1 MKKADNFDASKWL
14 VENKITTQSKLNEGI
29 VTAPLSNFLWKLNP
43 KVKEWE
49 NISST
54 KEALSFIKSLT
65 NEELNNLYAWRLG
78 FDIPQ
83 SEDEKIK
90 NLLDLIDNKIGESK
104 LNEDQSDSL
113 LTLVK
118 DYVDWT
124 YTADQGYGTVNVDG
138 KEMNRT
144 KYAALQLEKI
154 KPEIIKLKGEQYFE
168 DVEEF
173 ASLSTVAE
181 EYSGEDLT
189 DELEA
194 AALKLGFSLEDL
206 T

>member
-1 MKKADNFDASKWL
+1 MKK
-14 VENKITTQSKLNEGI
+14 QLNEQFTRMQKLAGI
-29 VTAPLSNFLWKLNP
+29 IT
-43 KVKEWE
+43 E
-49 NISST
+49 NQ
-54 KEALSFIKSLT
+54 IK
-65 NEELNNLYAWRLG
+65 
-78 FDIPQ
+78 
-83 SEDEKIK
+83 
-90 NLLDLIDNKIGESK
+90 
-104 LNEDQSDSL
+104 EDQSDSL
-113 LTLVK
+113 LTLVG

-168 DVEEF
+168 DVYDF
-173 ASLSTVAE
+173 AQLKAFND

>member
-1 MKKADNFDASKWL
+1 MKQPLNEQFIRMQKLAGVITENQINEESYPSDKMLELVKMYVDNHFDEGMSGEAAL
-14 VENKITTQSKLNEGI
+14 NKIDEILSGKLDGYDK
-29 VTAPLSNFLWKLNP
+29 AFLKGEEDLY
-43 KVKEWE
+43 E
-49 NISST
+49 NQIT
-54 KEALSFIKSLT
+54 
-65 NEELNNLYAWRLG
+65 
-78 FDIPQ
+78 
-83 SEDEKIK
+83 
-90 NLLDLIDNKIGESK
+90 
-104 LNEDQSDSL
+104 EDQSDSL
-113 LTLVK
+113 LTLVS

>member
-14 VENKITTQSKLNEGI
+14 VENKITTQSRLNEGI
-29 VTAPLSNFLWKLNP
+29 VSAPLSNFLWKLNP

-65 NEELNNLYAWRLG
+65 NEELNNLYVWRLG

-104 LNEDQSDSL
+104 LNEAEENEIEVSFKTSPEMLPWNAIEKAYQNSG
-113 LTLVK
+113 LT
-118 DYVDWT
+118 
-124 YTADQGYGTVNVDG
+124 
-138 KEMNRT
+138 
-144 KYAALQLEKI
+144 
-154 KPEIIKLKGEQYFE
+154 GEEFFA
-168 DVEEF
+168 DVEDEF
-173 ASLSTVAE
+173 REKFEGKPVSKEAYYKFFTEQPNAE
-181 EYSGEDLT
+181 GQGDLYTMVNWINLTNPALADKLYSMI
-189 DELEA
+189 
-194 AALKLGFSLEDL
+194 
-206 T
+206 

>member
-1 MKKADNFDASKWL
+1 MKK
-14 VENKITTQSKLNEGI
+14 QLNEQFTRMQKLAGI
-29 VTAPLSNFLWKLNP
+29 IT
-43 KVKEWE
+43 E
-49 NISST
+49 NQ
-54 KEALSFIKSLT
+54 IK
-65 NEELNNLYAWRLG
+65 
-78 FDIPQ
+78 
-83 SEDEKIK
+83 
-90 NLLDLIDNKIGESK
+90 
-104 LNEDQSDSL
+104 EDQSDSL
-113 LTLVK
+113 LTLVS

-138 KEMNRT
+138 KEMNQT